1 MKDRILQLVEDKNL
15 TLGAFADEIGVERST
30 MSHIKAERSKPSL
43 DVAQKILERYPEVN
57 SDWLIL
63 GKGPIYRQKTN
74 SREPNLFDDFEL
86 IASSTAQNEQKSEQ
100 KTVTAAAQS
109 TQNSAPTAQNV
120 ISAPAPAPATI
131 KQRCISR
138 VILFYDDGTFEEVI
152 RS

>member
-57 SDWLIL
+57 ADWLIL

-86 IASSTAQNEQKSEQ
+86 IASSTTQNAQKSEQ
-100 KTVTAAAQS
+100 KTMTAVAQS
-109 TQNSAPTAQNV
+109 TQNSAATAQNV
-120 ISAPAPAPATI
+120 VSAPAPAPAPA

-152 RS
+152 RN

>member
-1 MKDRILQLVEDKNL
+1 MKDRILQLVEEKNL

-57 SDWLIL
+57 ADWLIL

-86 IASSTAQNEQKSEQ
+86 IASSTTQNEQKTEQ
-100 KTVTAAAQS
+100 KTVTAVAQS
-109 TQNSAPTAQNV
+109 TQNSAATAQNV
-120 ISAPAPAPATI
+120 VSAPAPAPAPT

-152 RS
+152 RN

>member
-1 MKDRILQLVEDKNL
+1 MKDRILQLVEEKNL

-57 SDWLIL
+57 ADWLIL

-86 IASSTAQNEQKSEQ
+86 IASSTTQNEQKTEQ
-100 KTVTAAAQS
+100 KTVTAVAQS
-109 TQNSAPTAQNV
+109 TQNSVATAQNV
-120 ISAPAPAPATI
+120 VSVPAPTPAPT

-152 RS
+152 RN

>member
-1 MKDRILQLVEDKNL
+1 MKDRILQLVEEKNL

-57 SDWLIL
+57 ADWLIL

-86 IASSTAQNEQKSEQ
+86 IASSTTQNEQKSEQ
-100 KTVTAAAQS
+100 KTVTAAVQS
-109 TQNSAPTAQNV
+109 TQNSAATAQNV
-120 ISAPAPAPATI
+120 VSAPAPAPAPA

-152 RS
+152 RN

>member
-1 MKDRILQLVEDKNL
+1 MKDRILQLVEEKNL

-57 SDWLIL
+57 ADWLIL

-86 IASSTAQNEQKSEQ
+86 IASSTAQNEQKTEQ
-100 KTVTAAAQS
+100 KNVTAAAQS
-109 TQNSAPTAQNV
+109 TQNSAATAQNV
-120 ISAPAPAPATI
+120 VSAPAPAPAPA

-152 RS
+152 RN